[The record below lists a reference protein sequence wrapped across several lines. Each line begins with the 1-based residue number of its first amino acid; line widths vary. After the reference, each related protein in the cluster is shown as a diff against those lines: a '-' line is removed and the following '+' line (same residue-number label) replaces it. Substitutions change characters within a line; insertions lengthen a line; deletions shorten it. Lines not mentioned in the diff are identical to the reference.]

1 MEVPEWLLA
10 AYPNRQS
17 WRSLCR
23 CALRL
28 SPGTHSAGLEMESTE
43 LGFLVEAVGDEPGQE
58 PQLKPGVLILEIAAA
73 PLVGLEP
80 DDLDA
85 AFGRHFAHGAG
96 LLLVDAEELRRATI
110 ERDSEGECPCNEADD
125 AEEFD
130 KEVLQANTEIL
141 EHGSVMNLRL
151 CPATKLRELP
161 AATRRLLSEDL
172 GHFAAQ
178 RMLRAELHCP
188 EATTASARLTL
199 CGMPEDVSA
208 AQAEAEEIMRF
219 YDLLPCEEEASILEV
234 EGMTLKSLPARHR
247 RRRKA
252 PESAEGEKAGKMA
265 LLEATDGYHQPNAE
279 VAQKIAVPSTEE
291 VRLYEYLDH
300 TADVILHSWGKTLEE
315 AFEQCCVCFF
325 SYLTDLD
332 TVSMLSSVEV
342 QTTGHD
348 LTDLLYHLLDEFL
361 FSFSTEFVVCRR
373 VEVFELD
380 TENLK
385 VSARGYGEKF
395 DLQKHPQGT
404 EIKAITMHQ
413 MKVLTPTN
421 VTTEEGTMLRVES
434 SMEGGQLRPDHPF
447 ECYVLVDI

>member
-1 MEVPEWLLA
+1 
-10 AYPNRQS
+10 
-17 WRSLCR
+17 
-23 CALRL
+23 
-28 SPGTHSAGLEMESTE
+28 
-43 LGFLVEAVGDEPGQE
+43 
-58 PQLKPGVLILEIAAA
+58 
-73 PLVGLEP
+73 
-80 DDLDA
+80 
-85 AFGRHFAHGAG
+85 
-96 LLLVDAEELRRATI
+96 
-110 ERDSEGECPCNEADD
+110 
-125 AEEFD
+125 
-130 KEVLQANTEIL
+130 
-141 EHGSVMNLRL
+141 
-151 CPATKLRELP
+151 
-161 AATRRLLSEDL
+161 
-172 GHFAAQ
+172 
-178 RMLRAELHCP
+178 
-188 EATTASARLTL
+188 
-199 CGMPEDVSA
+199 
-208 AQAEAEEIMRF
+208 
-219 YDLLPCEEEASILEV
+219 
-234 EGMTLKSLPARHR
+234 
-247 RRRKA
+247 
-252 PESAEGEKAGKMA
+252 MA

-404 EIKAITMHQ
+404 EIKAITMHM
-413 MKVLTPTN
+413 MKILDPKSML
-421 VTTEEGTMLRVES
+421 TEEGRHMRQEEDTAMSEFPYEV
-434 SMEGGQLRPDHPF
+434 
-447 ECYVLVDI
+447 YVLLDI